1 MLQYPKPFQGANLT
15 FENFWASARHMIET
29 VISRLPSIILAC
41 VVFFGFY
48 ALSFFVNRAIR
59 RSTRGRRENLGVVF
73 GRLFGWATIL
83 LGFLIAV
90 SIIAPSFQAADLI
103 KILGIGGVAIGFA
116 FQNIL
121 QNFLAGLLLLWAEPF
136 RVGDEIK
143 LDAYEGKVEEIQ
155 TRATI
160 IKTYDERRVVIPN
173 ADLFTHSVIV
183 NTALGSRRWQYELSL
198 KQIAG
203 LEELKKA
210 VVSAVRKVPGVL
222 PEPAPQAL
230 LSEVTPDSVKMR
242 LLWSTRDARQH
253 QMLASY
259 DQVLTAV
266 VQAVEE
272 VREKGESP
280 APGGGG
286 SRFVSFK
293 EH

>member
-1 MLQYPKPFQGANLT
+1 MLQYLKPFHGANLT
-15 FENFWASARHMIET
+15 FENFWASARHMIES
-29 VISRLPSIILAC
+29 VISRLPSLILATF
-41 VVFFGFY
+41 VFFVFY

-73 GRLFGWATIL
+73 GRLLGWATIL

-121 QNFLAGLLLLWAEPF
+121 QKFLAGLLLLWAEPF

-143 LDAYEGKVEEIQ
+143 LDPYEGKVEEIQ

-183 NTALGSRRWQYELSL
+183 NTALGSRRWQYDLNL
-198 KQIAG
+198 KQITG
-203 LEELKKA
+203 LEELKEA
-210 VVSAVRKVPGVL
+210 IVSALRKVPGVL
-222 PEPAPQAL
+222 SEPAPQAL
-230 LSEVTPDSVKMR
+230 LSDVTPDTVKMR
-242 LLWSTRDARQH
+242 LLWSTRDNRQH

-266 VQAVEE
+266 AQVVHE
-272 VREKGESP
+272 VRETALP
-280 APGGGG
+280 R
-286 SRFVSFK
+286 SRR
-293 EH
+293 EGI

>member
-1 MLQYPKPFQGANLT
+1 MVQYLKPFHGANLT
-15 FENFWASARHMIET
+15 FENFWASARHMIES
-29 VISRLPSIILAC
+29 VISRLPSLILATL
-41 VVFFGFY
+41 VFFVFY

-73 GRLFGWATIL
+73 GRLLGWATIL

-143 LDAYEGKVEEIQ
+143 LDPYEGKVEEIQ

-183 NTALGSRRWQYELSL
+183 NTALGSRRWQYDLNL
-198 KQIAG
+198 KQITG
-203 LEELKKA
+203 LEELKEA
-210 VVSAVRKVPGVL
+210 IVSAVRKVPGVL
-222 PEPAPQAL
+222 SEPAPQAL
-230 LSEVTPDSVKMR
+230 LSDVTPDTVKMR
-242 LLWSTRDARQH
+242 LLWSTRDNRQH

-266 VQAVEE
+266 AQVVHE
-272 VREKGESP
+272 VRETALP
-280 APGGGG
+280 G
-286 SRFVSFK
+286 SRRQGI
-293 EH
+293 

>member
-1 MLQYPKPFQGANLT
+1 MVQYLKPFHGANLT
-15 FENFWASARHMIET
+15 FENFWASARHMIES
-29 VISRLPSIILAC
+29 VISRLPSLILATF
-41 VVFFGFY
+41 VFFVFY

-73 GRLFGWATIL
+73 GRLLGWATIL

-143 LDAYEGKVEEIQ
+143 LDPYEGKVEEIQ

-183 NTALGSRRWQYELSL
+183 NTALGSRRWQYDLNL
-198 KQIAG
+198 KQITG
-203 LEELKKA
+203 LEELKEA
-210 VVSAVRKVPGVL
+210 IVSAVRKVPGVL
-222 PEPAPQAL
+222 SEPAPQAL
-230 LSEVTPDSVKMR
+230 LSDVTPDTVKMR
-242 LLWSTRDARQH
+242 LLWSTRDNRQH

-266 VQAVEE
+266 AQVVHE
-272 VREKGESP
+272 VRETALP
-280 APGGGG
+280 G
-286 SRFVSFK
+286 SRRQGI
-293 EH
+293 

>member
-1 MLQYPKPFQGANLT
+1 MLQYLKPFHGANLT
-15 FENFWASARHMIET
+15 FENFWASARHMIES
-29 VISRLPSIILAC
+29 VISRLPSLILATF
-41 VVFFGFY
+41 VFFVFY

-73 GRLFGWATIL
+73 GRLLGWATIL

-143 LDAYEGKVEEIQ
+143 LDPYEGKVEEIQ

-183 NTALGSRRWQYELSL
+183 NTALGSRRWQYDLNL
-198 KQIAG
+198 KQITG
-203 LEELKKA
+203 LEELKEA
-210 VVSAVRKVPGVL
+210 IVSALRKVPGVL
-222 PEPAPQAL
+222 SEPAPQAL
-230 LSEVTPDSVKMR
+230 LSDVTPDTVKMR
-242 LLWSTRDARQH
+242 LLWSTRDNRQH

-266 VQAVEE
+266 AQVVHE
-272 VREKGESP
+272 VRETALP
-280 APGGGG
+280 R
-286 SRFVSFK
+286 SRR
-293 EH
+293 EGI

>member
-1 MLQYPKPFQGANLT
+1 MLQYLKPFHGANLT
-15 FENFWASARHMIET
+15 FENFWASARHMIES
-29 VISRLPSIILAC
+29 VISRLPSLILATF
-41 VVFFGFY
+41 VFFVFY

-73 GRLFGWATIL
+73 GRLLGWATIL

-143 LDAYEGKVEEIQ
+143 LDPYEGKVEEIQ

-183 NTALGSRRWQYELSL
+183 NTALGSRRWQYDLNL
-198 KQIAG
+198 KQITG
-203 LEELKKA
+203 LEELKEA
-210 VVSAVRKVPGVL
+210 IVSALRKVPGVL
-222 PEPAPQAL
+222 SEPAPQAL
-230 LSEVTPDSVKMR
+230 LSDVTPDTVKMR
-242 LLWSTRDARQH
+242 LVWSTRDNRQH

-266 VQAVEE
+266 AQVVHE
-272 VREKGESP
+272 VRETALP
-280 APGGGG
+280 R
-286 SRFVSFK
+286 SRR
-293 EH
+293 EGI

>member
-1 MLQYPKPFQGANLT
+1 MLQYLKPFHGANLT
-15 FENFWASARHMIET
+15 FENFWASARHMIES
-29 VISRLPSIILAC
+29 VISRLPSLILATF
-41 VVFFGFY
+41 VFFVFY

-73 GRLFGWATIL
+73 GRLLGWATIL

-143 LDAYEGKVEEIQ
+143 LDPYEGKVEEIQ

-183 NTALGSRRWQYELSL
+183 NTALGSRRWQYDLNL
-198 KQIAG
+198 KQITG
-203 LEELKKA
+203 LEELKEA
-210 VVSAVRKVPGVL
+210 IVSAVRKVPGVL
-222 PEPAPQAL
+222 SEPAPQAL
-230 LSEVTPDSVKMR
+230 LSDVTPDTVKMR
-242 LLWSTRDARQH
+242 LLWSTRDNRQH

-266 VQAVEE
+266 AQVVHE
-272 VREKGESP
+272 VRETALP
-280 APGGGG
+280 G
-286 SRFVSFK
+286 SRRQGV
-293 EH
+293 